1 MSHLLFA
8 LAWAVAGGVLGAG
21 MNCLSRWLARV
32 EEIEFDQSV
41 RDALLMPALAAVLFF
56 LFALHLGLEPLLFI
70 DSVYVA
76 LLVQVLAFDLK
87 TRYILDFVMFPS
99 WVIAFALAFVT
110 PWTPYLTWPWP
121 DWRTAPVAAL
131 IAGGAFLLLYLGGQ
145 LVFGAEAF
153 GFGDVK
159 LAVFIGMATGLSNL
173 RVAHA
178 LLYGVFLGGFAAIIL
193 LITRIRRMKEA
204 VPYGPFLVLG
214 TLLVL
219 YSQAP

>member
-1 MSHLLFA
+1 VNHLLFA
-8 LAWAVAGGVLGAG
+8 FAWAVAGAAVGGGL
-21 MNCLSRWLARV
+21 NYLSRWLARI
-32 EEIEFDQSV
+32 EEIEFQQSLPEAV
-41 RDALLMPALAAVLFF
+41 LMPALGAGLFF
-56 LFALHLGLEPLLFI
+56 LFALQLGVQPLLFI

-76 LLVQVLAFDLK
+76 ILVQVLAFDLK

-110 PWTPYLTWPWP
+110 PWTPALTWPWP

-131 IAGGAFLLLYLGGQ
+131 IAGGTFFLLYFGGQ

-159 LAVFIGMATGLSNL
+159 LAVLIGMATGLSNL
-173 RVAHA
+173 RVVHA
-178 LLYGVFLGGFAAIIL
+178 LLYGIFLGGFVAIIL
-193 LITRIRRMKEA
+193 LITRIRRLKEA

-214 TLLVL
+214 TLLTL
-219 YSQAP
+219 YAQAP

>member
-1 MSHLLFA
+1 MNHLLFA
-8 LAWAVAGGVLGAG
+8 LAWAAVGGVVGVGL
-21 MNCLSRWLARV
+21 NYLSRWLARV
-32 EEIEFDQSV
+32 EEIEFRQSSL
-41 RDALLMPALAAVLFF
+41 DALLMPGLSAVLFF
-56 LFALHLGLEPLLFI
+56 LFALQLGIQPLVFI
-70 DSVYVA
+70 DSIYVA
-76 LLVQVLAFDLK
+76 ILVQVFAFDLK
-87 TRYILDFVMFPS
+87 TRYILDLVMFPG

-121 DWRTAPVAAL
+121 DWRTAPVAAV
-131 IAGGAFLLLYLGGQ
+131 IAGAVFLLLYLGGQ

-178 LLYGVFLGGFAAIIL
+178 ILYGVFLGGFVAIIL
-193 LITRIRRMKEA
+193 LITRIRSLKEA
-204 VPYGPFLVLG
+204 VPYGPFLVAG

-219 YSQAP
+219 YGQAP

>member
-1 MSHLLFA
+1 MNQLPFA
-8 LAWAVAGGVLGAG
+8 LAWAVAGVLVGVAL
-21 MNCLSRWLARV
+21 NYVTRWLARV
-32 EEIEFDQSV
+32 EEIEFRQSALE
-41 RDALLMPALAAVLFF
+41 ALLMPALTAALFF
-56 LFALHLGLEPLLFI
+56 LFALHLGVQPLLFI

-76 LLVQVLAFDLK
+76 LFVQVLAFDLK

-131 IAGGAFLLLYLGGQ
+131 IAGAVFLLLYVGGQ

-178 LLYGVFLGGFAAIIL
+178 LLYGVFLGGFVAIIL

>member
-1 MSHLLFA
+1 MNHLPFA
-8 LAWAVAGGVLGAG
+8 LGWAVVGGVIGVGL
-21 MNCLSRWLARV
+21 NYLTHWLARI
-32 EEIEFDQSV
+32 EEIEFEQSQL
-41 RDALLMPALAAVLFF
+41 DTLLMPALGAVLFF
-56 LFALHLGLEPLLFI
+56 LFAFQLGVQRLLFI
-70 DSVYVA
+70 DSVYVVI
-76 LLVQVLAFDLK
+76 LVQVLAFDLK
-87 TRYILDFVMFPS
+87 TRYILDLVMFPS

-110 PWTPYLTWPWP
+110 PWTAAFTWPWP

-131 IAGGAFLLLYLGGQ
+131 IAGGVFLLLYFGGQ
-145 LVFGAEAF
+145 LIFGAEAF

-178 LLYGVFLGGFAAIIL
+178 LLYGVFLGGFVAIIL
-193 LITRIRRMKEA
+193 LITRIRGMREA
-204 VPYGPFLVLG
+204 VPYGPFLTLG